1 MLIATWNV
9 NSIRTRIS
17 QVEAF
22 LSEVNPDLLCLQETK
37 VEDASFPT
45 KIFEDKDYHLS
56 FFGQK
61 AYNGVALIS
70 KSPLKDVRF
79 GMSGELSNNPEAQ
92 YLDETKKSYKY
103 FIKWCED
110 YKCICS

>member
-1 MLIATWNV
+1 MLVATWNV
-9 NSIRTRIS
+9 NSIRTRIN

-45 KIFEDKDYHLS
+45 ERFESKNYHLS
-56 FFGQK
+56 FYGQK

-70 KSPLKDVRF
+70 KSQLKDVRF
-79 GMSGELSNNPEAQ
+79 GMSGEF
-92 YLDETKKSYKY
+92 K
-103 FIKWCED
+103 
-110 YKCICS
+110 